1 MVDTA
6 VITFMNLDLQTD
18 SQLVSSIKILHRIP
32 NIRVCLILS
41 MLKLSQDEISNARK
55 HCQALQGLSVAQ
67 RTPYQNKIIF
77 ADRSKED

>member
-1 MVDTA
+1 M
-6 VITFMNLDLQTD
+6 
-18 SQLVSSIKILHRIP
+18 
-32 NIRVCLILS
+32 CLILS